1 MEVDLSDSEEEKEP
15 INYNIIAINKVKTY
29 ECDMTIKEL
38 QAYKPTHPEYL
49 KEIEK
54 LNEKEKSTD
63 KITFR
68 NFWSR
73 NNIKVHHDSDDEFE
87 NEFENEFEDEFDIK
101 SEHEIDFD
109 TDIIH
114 FVDESKEKIT
124 IIYIDKST
132 TPDTIYKDEY
142 SKEDIQGTCGIFS
155 GSGYKYFFKMFE
167 NLESVVNTY
176 EFDKNN
182 WLDIHFLIKFENIDI
197 EERFNITLFK
207 ADEDESSDDSCQ
219 ASENSDGYFNIT
231 ETKEYIEEK
240 EDFHGGWL
248 LNGDEAIALQNLA
261 LEA

>member
-1 MEVDLSDSEEEKEP
+1 MEVDLSDSEEELEP
-15 INYNIIAINKVKTY
+15 INYRIIAIKKLKTY
-29 ECDMTIKEL
+29 ECDMTLKEL
-38 QAYKPTHPEYL
+38 QIYKPTHPEYL

-54 LNEKEKSTD
+54 LNGGEKSTD
-63 KITFR
+63 EITVR
-68 NFWSR
+68 NFWTKNSI
-73 NNIKVHHDSDDEFE
+73 NVEPESSDEFGDSNDEFE
-87 NEFENEFEDEFDIK
+87 HEE
-101 SEHEIDFD
+101 EHEVDFE
-109 TDIIH
+109 TDIFH

-132 TPDTIYKDEY
+132 TPDTMYKDEY
-142 SKEDIQGTCGIFS
+142 SKKDIQGTCPIFS

-197 EERFNITLFK
+197 EEKFNITLFR
-207 ADEDESSDDSCQ
+207 ADPDDDESSDDSCQ